1 MVSAR
6 ALKKKDSST
15 LDPSISD
22 AKDENHN
29 MTDRT
34 AASPYTNDNSK
45 WVEVTGAVTRDAVN
59 IVDGLSVLPV
69 EDVETNEELA
79 LQIAVDPTIE
89 TYKEFD
95 ERRALQKAKLLS
107 RLRNESDVD
116 IADIPTGANGF
127 PAKMEGMRETGDRQ
141 DDVFIVELEKGD
153 DGIGLGLID
162 GLYTPLR
169 SPGIYVRT
177 LVAGGPAMKDGRLRL
192 GDRILAVNG
201 TSLVGADYQSAMQQI
216 RQSGQQLSFLVA
228 KSDIHV
234 AMKITASSC

>member
-1 MVSAR
+1 MSR
-6 ALKKKDSST
+6 LFLLLCS

-29 MTDRT
+29 VTDRT

-59 IVDGLSVLPV
+59 NVDGLSVLPV

-162 GLYTPLR
+162 GLVR
-169 SPGIYVRT
+169 S
-177 LVAGGPAMKDGRLRL
+177 L
-192 GDRILAVNG
+192 
-201 TSLVGADYQSAMQQI
+201 
-216 RQSGQQLSFLVA
+216 FLNNY
-228 KSDIHV
+228 
-234 AMKITASSC
+234 